1 MRIRY
6 VQPSENSFLN
16 ILSFGY
22 SENPDKTRW
31 GKGSR
36 NVCIIHYVIE
46 GYGYFNGITVRKNQG
61 FVIHPNQSVEYK
73 GNADSPWKYFW
84 IIFDGSECETIC
96 KKHIDAEDGIFDYSF
111 RSQIISLSRSTFS
124 SVTPMYQSAALSLFF
139 HLLSLHD
146 SQEITR
152 TNSYV
157 EQAKSYMNLHFHR
170 NVSVFEVATS
180 MNISDR
186 YLYNLFVKQEGVS
199 PKQYL
204 TALRLS
210 NAKRLLRETGHSI
223 SEIAV
228 SVGFP
233 DVLSFSRFFA
243 RHTGSSPTAFRRSET
258 G

>member
-1 MRIRY
+1 
-6 VQPSENSFLN
+6 
-16 ILSFGY
+16 
-22 SENPDKTRW
+22 
-31 GKGSR
+31 
-36 NVCIIHYVIE
+36 
-46 GYGYFNGITVRKNQG
+46 
-61 FVIHPNQSVEYK
+61 
-73 GNADSPWKYFW
+73 
-84 IIFDGSECETIC
+84 
-96 KKHIDAEDGIFDYSF
+96 
-111 RSQIISLSRSTFS
+111 
-124 SVTPMYQSAALSLFF
+124 
-139 HLLSLHD
+139 
-146 SQEITR
+146 
-152 TNSYV
+152 
-157 EQAKSYMNLHFHR
+157 
-170 NVSVFEVATS
+170 VSVFEVATS